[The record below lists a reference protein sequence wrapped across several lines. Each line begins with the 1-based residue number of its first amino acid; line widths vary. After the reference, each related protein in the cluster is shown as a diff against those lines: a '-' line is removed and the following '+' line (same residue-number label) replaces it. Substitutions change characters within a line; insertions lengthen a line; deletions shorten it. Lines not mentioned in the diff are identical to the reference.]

1 MSPKNKNKSEI
12 QALREDLEMYN
23 SSIGE
28 SLLQITKSI
37 KFLGREFYRFKDE
50 MLGFKDEMLGF
61 KQEMLGFKNE
71 MLGFKQEMLEFKN
84 KTESFRSE
92 TIGCFADVMGE
103 LQTIREELT
112 ILPHQVSRNA
122 KRLDVVESH
131 LGIITP

>member
-61 KQEMLGFKNE
+61 KQEMLGFKDEMLGFKDE

-92 TIGCFADVMGE
+92 TIGCFADVMG
-103 LQTIREELT
+103 
-112 ILPHQVSRNA
+112 
-122 KRLDVVESH
+122 
-131 LGIITP
+131 